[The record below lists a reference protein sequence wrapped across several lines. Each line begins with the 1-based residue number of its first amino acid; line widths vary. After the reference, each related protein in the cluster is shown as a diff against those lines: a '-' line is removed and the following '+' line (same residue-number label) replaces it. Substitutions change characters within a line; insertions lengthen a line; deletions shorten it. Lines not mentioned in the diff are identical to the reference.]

1 MVVAAM
7 EAEVPFIV
15 VHLDE
20 FHKLAKLH
28 DNKDK
33 HKTAEYLFSEL
44 QSWLENGTYESA
56 NAWPKSRGLQDYNPH
71 VIFMISGNVFP
82 PSATVRDEE
91 KDCKAVSKQIGAIMG
106 SGTYGDDGAR
116 RPGTSLSLSLSR
128 AFLSV
133 CLSVLSRPSPKHYFF
148 SHSVSVQQHNCHL
161 PSKDGRC
168 GANGRIRVQANPAS
182 TAPRRSELLVSS
194 GN

>member
-1 MVVAAM
+1 MPTYTHTHTHAYAQLQCTGSMYLSNFKKLMVDMVVDAM
-7 EAEVPFIV
+7 QAEVPFIV

-28 DNKDK
+28 DNKEK
-33 HKTAEYLFSEL
+33 KQTAEYLFSEL

-82 PSATVRDEE
+82 PSATVRNEE

-128 AFLSV
+128 AFSV
-133 CLSVLSRPSPKHYFF
+133 CLSV
-148 SHSVSVQQHNCHL
+148 C
-161 PSKDGRC
+161 
-168 GANGRIRVQANPAS
+168 
-182 TAPRRSELLVSS
+182 LVSS
-194 GN
+194 FS

>member
-1 MVVAAM
+1 MCVVACPHTHTHTHAYAQLQCTDSMYLWNFKKLMVPMVVAAM

-33 HKTAEYLFSEL
+33 HKTTEYLFSEL

-82 PSATVRDEE
+82 PSATVRNEE

-128 AFLSV
+128 AFSV
-133 CLSVLSRPSPKHYFF
+133 CLSV
-148 SHSVSVQQHNCHL
+148 C
-161 PSKDGRC
+161 
-168 GANGRIRVQANPAS
+168 
-182 TAPRRSELLVSS
+182 LVSS
-194 GN
+194 FS